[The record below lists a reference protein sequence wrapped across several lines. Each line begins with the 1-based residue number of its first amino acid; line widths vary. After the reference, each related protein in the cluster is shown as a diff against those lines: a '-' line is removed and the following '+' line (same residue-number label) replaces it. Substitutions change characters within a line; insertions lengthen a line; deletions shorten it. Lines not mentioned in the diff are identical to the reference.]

1 MYIVSVRQ
9 RPSRYLLC
17 RWTMLIE
24 SELCIDFLSN
34 CPSGLGSTGEYVH
47 HEHKVCCPKQSG
59 YLYER
64 YPQGKTVRHEDILQ
78 TNSLWYQQ

>member
-34 CPSGLGSTGEYVH
+34 CPSGLGSRFTMNI
-47 HEHKVCCPKQSG
+47 KCAPQNS
-59 YLYER
+59 LYER

>member
-34 CPSGLGSTGEYVH
+34 CPSGLGFTMNIKCAPQNSRGISTKGIL
-47 HEHKVCCPKQSG
+47 KVKQSDMRTF
-59 YLYER
+59 YR
-64 YPQGKTVRHEDILQ
+64 QIVRGI
-78 TNSLWYQQ
+78 NSKGIP